1 MTCETSGPTESQ
13 CSLLCLSEHLRTFLE
28 EVPIKSSDARGKS
41 AAGGDEDMRK
51 LPGGADELTGGG
63 QGGKP
68 GQQSQGDETHLRWLC
83 GVGSSDSGRN
93 SVRQRR
99 RLVTGS
105 LGKKDSHF
113 FIGFSSCCPK
123 PSPLNKAIL

>member
-41 AAGGDEDMRK
+41 APGSDEDMRK

-63 QGGKP
+63 QGGEP
-68 GQQSQGDETHLRWLC
+68 GQQSQGDESHLRWLC
-83 GVGSSDSGRN
+83 GESAARTLEETVSGRE
-93 SVRQRR
+93 
-99 RLVTGS
+99 
-105 LGKKDSHF
+105 D
-113 FIGFSSCCPK
+113 
-123 PSPLNKAIL
+123 AW